1 MGEHEN
7 HLFYK
12 PEEEGLGDLSVDRI
26 LTVPN
31 LITTIRLACVPVF
44 LVVLFGHDS
53 RGWAGFILGAL
64 SSTDWVDGQ
73 IARRFNQSS
82 NFGKMFD
89 PTVDRVVMVTALVSI
104 IVYGYS
110 DSAIDI
116 YWIVPMWFAWV
127 VLVREVMVSSW
138 VVTITALGAK
148 RMDVTWWGKVGS
160 WGNMAAFPSFLL
172 ASEHQFSHT
181 VRLLWLAYAWIN
193 LVPGLIFSTLAA
205 VQYLVRGRDALSEGR
220 RERALIEATTNP

>member
-1 MGEHEN
+1 MGRREN

-12 PEEEGLGDLSVDRI
+12 PEEEGLGDLAVDRI

-31 LITTIRLACVPVF
+31 LITTLRLACIPVF

-73 IARRFNQSS
+73 VARRFNQSS

-89 PTVDRVVMVTALVSI
+89 PTVDRLVMVTAIVSI
-104 IVYGYS
+104 LVYG
-110 DSAIDI
+110 DSAT
-116 YWIVPMWFAWV
+116 YWFVPMWFAWL
-127 VLVREVMVSSW
+127 VLVREVAVSAW
-138 VVTITALGAK
+138 VVSITALGAK

-160 WGNMAAFPSFLL
+160 WGNMAAFPSFLI
-172 ASEHQFSHT
+172 ASEDTLSHT
-181 VRLLWLAYAWIN
+181 SHVAWLAFAYVN
-193 LVPGLIFSTLAA
+193 LVPGLIFSLLAA
-205 VQYLVRGRDALSEGR
+205 GQYLVRGRQALKEGR
-220 RERALIEATTNP
+220 RERALMRAAANF